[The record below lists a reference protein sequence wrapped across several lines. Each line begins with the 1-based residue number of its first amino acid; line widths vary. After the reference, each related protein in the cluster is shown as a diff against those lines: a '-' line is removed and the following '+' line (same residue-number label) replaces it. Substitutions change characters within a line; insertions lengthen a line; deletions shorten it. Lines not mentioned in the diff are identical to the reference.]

1 MKQICLI
8 VQPFDLFQRIVVYDN
23 NNLIGETQVTMSN
36 LPNRLCDIAK
46 DYNVT
51 EIKISGPINYT
62 KHIEQKIKEK
72 EIEKYEN
79 NILTFNYID

>member
-23 NNLIGETQVTMSN
+23 NNLIGETQVTMNN

>member
-23 NNLIGETQVTMSN
+23 NNLIGETQVTMNN

-72 EIEKYEN
+72 ELEKYEN

>member
-23 NNLIGETQVTMSN
+23 NNLIGETQVTMNN

-46 DYNVT
+46 NYNVT

-72 EIEKYEN
+72 ELEKYEN

>member
-8 VQPFDLFQRIVVYDN
+8 VQPFDLFQRIVIYDN
-23 NNLIGETQVTMSN
+23 NNLIGETQVTMNN

-72 EIEKYEN
+72 ELEKYEN

>member
-1 MKQICLI
+1 MKRICLI
-8 VQPFDLFQRIVVYDN
+8 IQPFDLFQRIVIYNDDKLV
-23 NNLIGETQVTMSN
+23 GETHVAMNN

-46 DYNVT
+46 DYNIT
-51 EIKISGPINYT
+51 EIEVSGPVNYA

-79 NILTFNYID
+79 NILIFNYID

>member
-23 NNLIGETQVTMSN
+23 NNLIGETQVTMNN

-46 DYNVT
+46 NYNVT
-51 EIKISGPINYT
+51 EIKMSGPINYT
-62 KHIEQKIKEK
+62 KHIE
-72 EIEKYEN
+72 
-79 NILTFNYID
+79 

>member
-23 NNLIGETQVTMSN
+23 NNLIGETQVTMNN

-46 DYNVT
+46 NYNVT
-51 EIKISGPINYT
+51 EIKMSGPINYT

-72 EIEKYEN
+72 ELEKYEN
-79 NILTFNYID
+79 NILTFNYIN